1 MQQTSSD
8 HQMSCSSLEKCQP
21 SQVLYFREHKYHTQ
35 STRPGDP
42 DPHPHPPA
50 NAAAALSVLLYV
62 SPHRGL
68 TKEPYIWLTEIGLS
82 DI

>member
-21 SQVLYFREHKYHTQ
+21 GQVLYFREHKYHTQ

-42 DPHPHPPA
+42 DCPHPAPA
-50 NAAAALSVLLYV
+50 NAVAALSELLYV

-68 TKEPYIWLTEIGLS
+68 V
-82 DI
+82 

>member
-1 MQQTSSD
+1 MRLFLMQQTSSD

-21 SQVLYFREHKYHTQ
+21 SQVLYFREHKYRTQ

-42 DPHPHPPA
+42 DPPTPPPA
-50 NAAAALSVLLYV
+50 NAVAALSVLLYV

-68 TKEPYIWLTEIGLS
+68 V
-82 DI
+82 